1 MRKRP
6 LGKTTLQVS
15 ELALGTWGLS
25 GDGYGPVS
33 EVEAD
38 RVIDRA
44 LAVGV
49 DLFDTADVYGRG
61 EMERRLGKRLKDARD
76 TYVVTK
82 IGTDLEGQPPTK
94 RFDPAY
100 LRTAFERS
108 QERLARDV
116 VDVVL
121 LHNPTVAAMR
131 AKEPL
136 AYLKELKQAGKIRAY
151 GVSAGSADVARSAL
165 RDEVDVV
172 ELAYNAFLPGD
183 LHEVAGD
190 VSESGAGV
198 LARSVLAH
206 GLLAGQWSP
215 DREFFADDH
224 RMRRWTR
231 DELRTR
237 LRQLDALRPLVG
249 GAVVSLR
256 SVALRFVLANNLVS
270 SAVLGPRSVA
280 QLDQLVREAGMPPY
294 LRDTAL
300 AELAGRLNQAGIQ
313 G

>member
-33 EVEAD
+33 EAEAD

-44 LAVGV
+44 LAVGI

-61 EMERRLGKRLKDARD
+61 EMERRLGKRLKGAGA
-76 TYVVTK
+76 TFVVTK
-82 IGTDLEGQPPTK
+82 IGTDLEGPPKK

-121 LHNPTVAAMR
+121 LHNPTVAAMQT
-131 AKEPL
+131 KEPL
-136 AYLKELKQAGKIRAY
+136 AYLKELKQAGKIRAF

-165 RDEVDVV
+165 RDEVDLV

-215 DREFFADDH
+215 DREFFPDDH
-224 RMRRWTR
+224 RMNRWNR

-237 LRQLDALRPLVG
+237 LRQLDALRPLVA

-300 AELAGRLNQAGIQ
+300 AELAGRLNQAGIE